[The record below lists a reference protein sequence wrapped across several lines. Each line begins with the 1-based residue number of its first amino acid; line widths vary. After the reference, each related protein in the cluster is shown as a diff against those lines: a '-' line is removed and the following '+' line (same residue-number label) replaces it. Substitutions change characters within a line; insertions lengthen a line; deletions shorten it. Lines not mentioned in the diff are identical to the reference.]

1 MTLRSCISLSLT
13 ALSLVALAACNSKPV
28 GQDKANELEKQG
40 EQQVEKIEQKTDA
53 AEKSVQQSEQRV
65 KDAEKQLEGQ

>member
-1 MTLRSCISLSLT
+1 MKRRSCTSLSLT
-13 ALSLVALAACNSKPV
+13 ALSLVALAACSSKPV

-40 EQQVEKIEQKTDA
+40 KQQVEKIEQKTDA